1 MMQICIEGQEEI
13 LGRMIETLN
22 RKQNNKILELP

>member
-13 LGRMIETLN
+13 HGRMIETLN